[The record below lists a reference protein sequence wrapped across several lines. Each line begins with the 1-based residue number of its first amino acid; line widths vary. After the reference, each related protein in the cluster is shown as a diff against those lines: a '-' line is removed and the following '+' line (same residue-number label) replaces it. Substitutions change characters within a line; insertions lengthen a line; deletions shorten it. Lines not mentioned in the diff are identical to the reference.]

1 MKILVSVE
9 DNRANFLLELLAS
22 LNFVTIETEI
32 DDISEAHKRILD
44 KRLAEYEQ
52 NPHNLISWE
61 DVQSQLHKTVL

>member
-61 DVQSQLHKTVL
+61 DVQSQLHKTVV

>member
-61 DVQSQLHKTVL
+61 DVQSQLHKTAV

>member
-44 KRLAEYEQ
+44 KRLRESM
-52 NPHNLISWE
+52 PS
-61 DVQSQLHKTVL
+61 

>member
-61 DVQSQLHKTVL
+61 DVQSQLHKTA

>member
-61 DVQSQLHKTVL
+61 DVQSRLHKTAL